1 MITMGLWDI
10 TINYYLLLMLHYH
23 YCTLQHCSCSLT
35 AQRIPISRSHP
46 SKGPLAPA
54 SPIPAVDRCGGTRSR
69 TRRSEGD
76 VRCKTVLE
84 TPCFFFHGKNST
96 WNPTRDRNPQILDGQ
111 YMPWLMVWTYPS
123 EKYEFVSWDDEIP
136 IYEMENKQY
145 LKPPTSF
152 CWFIIPSHYRLL

>member
-1 MITMGLWDI
+1 
-10 TINYYLLLMLHYH
+10 MLHYH

-84 TPCFFFHGKNST
+84 TPCFFSMVKIPLEIQQETVTPRFLMANTCPGWWFEPTPLKN
-96 WNPTRDRNPQILDGQ
+96 
-111 YMPWLMVWTYPS
+111 
-123 EKYEFVSWDDEIP
+123 EFVSWDDEIP

>member
-84 TPCFFFHGKNST
+84 TPCFFFSMVKIPLEIQQETVTPRFLMANTCPGWWFEPTPLKNMSSSVGMMKFPYMKWKINNI
-96 WNPTRDRNPQILDGQ
+96 WNHQP
-111 YMPWLMVWTYPS
+111 V
-123 EKYEFVSWDDEIP
+123 FVG
-136 IYEMENKQY
+136 
-145 LKPPTSF
+145 L
-152 CWFIIPSHYRLL
+152 